1 MDFPANATAVAC
13 TLGLLWLMWS
23 LQGKLTTHGF
33 EFLNWHPVSRAS
45 IGIAFIAGM
54 TAGLI
59 AAYVFHDYGRSASP
73 AFTEVWLAI
82 TIGPLFEELVFRGY
96 LFWAVGTLLQRLA
109 PPLRPVTT
117 IWVAA
122 LFSLAHA
129 PKPGITDTQLAAIFG
144 TGLLYGLLRQR
155 SGSTVPPVIAHM
167 VFNALIYMAA
177 VFF

>member
-1 MDFPANATAVAC
+1 MDFTENVTAVAF
-13 TLGLLWLMWS
+13 TLGLLCLMWS
-23 LQGKLTTHGF
+23 LQGKLTTHGL
-33 EFLNWHPVSRAS
+33 EFLNWDPVSRAW
-45 IGIAFIAGM
+45 IAMALFAGM

-59 AAYVFHDYGRSASP
+59 AACAFHGYGRGASP
-73 AFTEVWLAI
+73 AFTDVWLAI

-96 LFWAVGTLLQRLA
+96 LFWAVGTLLERLA
-109 PPLRPVTT
+109 PSLSALTT

-155 SGSTVPPVIAHM
+155 SGSTLPPVIAHM
-167 VFNALIYMAA
+167 VFNAVIYLAA
-177 VFF
+177 VLF

>member
-1 MDFPANATAVAC
+1 MDFPENVTAVAC

-23 LQGKLTTHGF
+23 LQGKLNTHGL
-33 EFLNWHPVSRAS
+33 EFLNWHSVSRAS
-45 IGIAFIAGM
+45 IAIAFFAGM
-54 TAGLI
+54 IAGLI
-59 AAYVFHDYGRSASP
+59 AAYIFHGYGRGASP
-73 AFTEVWLAI
+73 GFTEVWLAI

-96 LFWAVGTLLQRLA
+96 LFWAIGTLLQRLA
-109 PPLRPVTT
+109 PSLGPLTT

-144 TGLLYGLLRQR
+144 TGLLFGLQRQR
-155 SGSTVPPVIAHM
+155 SGSTLPPVIAHM
-167 VFNALIYMAA
+167 VFNAVIYMAA

>member
-1 MDFPANATAVAC
+1 MDFPENVTAVAC

-23 LQGKLTTHGF
+23 LQGKLTTHGL
-33 EFLNWHPVSRAS
+33 EFLNWHSVSRAW
-45 IGIAFIAGM
+45 IAMAFFAGM

-59 AAYVFHDYGRSASP
+59 AAYAFHGYGRGASP

-109 PPLRPVTT
+109 PSLSPLTT

-155 SGSTVPPVIAHM
+155 SGSTLPPVIAHM
-167 VFNALIYMAA
+167 VFNAVIYLAA

>member
-1 MDFPANATAVAC
+1 VDFPENVTAVAC
-13 TLGLLWLMWS
+13 TLGFLWLMWS
-23 LQGKLTTHGF
+23 LLGKLNTHGF

-45 IGIAFIAGM
+45 IAIAFFAGM
-54 TAGLI
+54 IAGLI
-59 AAYVFHDYGRSASP
+59 AAYAFHGYGRSASP
-73 AFTEVWLAI
+73 AFTEVWLAT

-109 PPLRPVTT
+109 PFLSPLTT

-129 PKPGITDTQLAAIFG
+129 PKPGITESQLAAIFG

-155 SGSTVPPVIAHM
+155 SGSTLPPVIAHM
-167 VFNALIYMAA
+167 VFNAVIYMAA